1 MSKVKVVSPSGKV
14 IYLGAKAAN
23 EGSLRRQGY
32 RLYEEVYA
40 SAPEL
45 LQDPLPEWDST
56 AEEKPKRGRPR
67 KNTMSDADQ
76 A

>member
-1 MSKVKVVSPSGKV
+1 MSKVKIVTPTGKV

-23 EGSLRRQGY
+23 QGSLRRQGY

-45 LQDPLPEWDST
+45 IADPLPVYDS
-56 AEEKPKRGRPR
+56 EEKPKRGRPR